1 MCSHA
6 ESWTHTAKDPPRP
19 RVGLLGLGKNDP
31 KLKGLMCADCAA
43 GVTIVADSSYI
54 LYPKGNPHEAVKELL
69 KKKFTDSRDWQDRE
83 KLPSNGV
90 GNYRSKI
97 GNDWMK
103 AHVRDGLEG
112 QPTKAIVFKEK
123 PNNWLLSEESGLSP
137 LPGAR
142 SNETWALKYDG
153 KNGRLELLR
162 IRPVPRSSPRR
173 QQQKLDG
180 RSSGLDGS
188 RSSPRFQQALPFAS
202 KRHLTKWP
210 PKKPKQN

>member
-31 KLKGLMCADCAA
+31 KQKGLMCADCAA

-54 LYPKGNPHEAVKELL
+54 LYPKGNPHEAVNTLL
-69 KKKFTDSRDWQDRE
+69 QGKFTDYLLGWQDRT
-83 KLPSNGV
+83 KLKSSNI
-90 GNYRSKI
+90 RSKI

-137 LPGAR
+137 LPAPR
-142 SNETWALKYDG
+142 SNETWALKFVG
-153 KNGRLELLR
+153 KAGLDLLR

-180 RSSGLDGS
+180 RLDGS
-188 RSSPRFQQALPFAS
+188 RSSPRLQQAPMPFSS
-202 KRHLTKWP
+202 KRHDSRHLTKWT